1 MTCRKAIAAGST
13 ISKCVSRTMS
23 ERLPELNEIVS
34 EQWRRI
40 DLLERHFTQMREEM
54 RNLVPPNTGEEPP
67 RALLSANNNSESPL
81 AGH

>member
-1 MTCRKAIAAGST
+1 MQESDRGRIDDLEVRLTHHERTIA
-13 ISKCVSRTMS
+13 
-23 ERLPELNEIVS
+23 ELNEIVS

-67 RALLSANNNSESPL
+67 PP
-81 AGH
+81 HY